1 MARRFAEL
9 GIKVDDGRKIF
20 DCPQVSIT
28 DILNTEIEVI
38 DYTPGVTT
46 KHGEGRYVVLFANTA
61 TGEEGKFFTNA
72 APLKAALDKVQKEDF
87 PFLTVIKAA
96 KCGDGKTYRF
106 T

>member
-9 GIKVDDGRKIF
+9 GIKVDDGRKMF

-28 DILNTEIEVI
+28 DILNTEIEI
-38 DYTPGVTT
+38 TDYAPGVTT
-46 KHGEGRYVVLFANTA
+46 KHGEGRYVVRFADTA

-72 APLKAALDKVQKEDF
+72 APLKNALDKVQKEDF
-87 PFLTVIKAA
+87 PFLTVIRAA